1 MRLRKWS
8 AWPISFLL
16 LAVYGNALSFEM
28 FDGGGK
34 SYPVIE
40 TSRSETILKK
50 IRAAKKN
57 QKNPIDPEKKWVVR
71 LAHPPKP
78 VKQDATRSVDISVTL
93 PFDITDAQG
102 QVIYPKGYRYNP
114 LDHYLPGV
122 QMTSL
127 VVIDG
132 ENDEQVQWARKI
144 RQVIRGR
151 VKIVIS
157 RGSFLKLKR
166 EQNLRVFHL
175 DDELMNRFQI
185 ERIPC
190 TVIQKGSELEIHEY
204 AL

>member
-1 MRLRKWS
+1 M
-8 AWPISFLL
+8 AFC
-16 LAVYGNALSFEM
+16 GNALALQM

-57 QKNPIDPEKKWVVR
+57 RKNPIDPEKKWVVR
-71 LAHPPKP
+71 LANPPQLA
-78 VKQDATRSVDISVTL
+78 VKDATRSVDISVTL

-114 LDHYLPGV
+114 LDHYRSGV

-132 ENDEQVQWARKI
+132 EDEKQIRWAKGI
-144 RQVIRGR
+144 IETIKGR
-151 VKIVIS
+151 VKIIIS
-157 RGSFLKLKR
+157 SGSFLTLKR

-185 ERIPC
+185 KRVPC
-190 TVIQKGSELEIHEY
+190 TIIQKGRELEIHEY
-204 AL
+204 TL